1 MILVVDVQYAPQDEW
16 ARVGVVLFE
25 GWDALEAVTDFV
37 TMIGEVLPYE
47 SGAFFKRELPCIVP
61 AINHALSLHPIETIV
76 IDGFIDLGS
85 NKPGLGRYLHDQ
97 LGKKIDIVGVAK
109 NCYKGAPAT
118 AITRGQ
124 SGNPLWISSTA
135 DHSKAAEHVAD
146 MAGDSRIPFLL
157 KRADSLARAIVPATT
172 SVDLGS

>member
-1 MILVVDVQYAPQDEW
+1 MIVAVDVHYDPQNEW
-16 ARVGVVLFE
+16 ARVGVLLFE
-25 GWDALEAVTDFV
+25 GWDALESVTEFV

-76 IDGFIDLGS
+76 IDGFVDLGD
-85 NKPGLGRYLHDQ
+85 NKPGLGRHLHTQ
-97 LGKKIDIVGVAK
+97 LGHESEVVGVAK
-109 NCYKGAPAT
+109 NGYKGAPAT

-135 DHSKAAEHVAD
+135 DHAQAAAHIAD
-146 MAGDSRIPFLL
+146 MAGDSRIPLLL
-157 KRADSLARAIVPATT
+157 KRTDSLARATVPAINT
-172 SVDLGS
+172 VDLRG